1 MDVIDEELT
10 VLRLYYYNSTI
21 KAWRPLTKRLEW
33 DQAIIL
39 SFETAYPLK
48 IMFTFEL
55 DEFAF
60 LEIDSYNTTT
70 TTTPNNITNNNNNT
84 RSNTRT
90 NTYTTLS
97 DTESSVSRGNLDYI
111 KPPKTSKKISSKLM
125 SSLSLKPPK
134 PLHRSMASMTKSL
147 SSNNIDTIIPL
158 FEKQQK
164 FAKNLEQRL
173 IKTRW

>member
-1 MDVIDEELT
+1 MDIIDEELT
-10 VLRLYYYNSTI
+10 ILRLYYYNSNI
-21 KAWRPLTKRLEW
+21 KSWRPLTKRLDY

-60 LEIDSYNTTT
+60 LEIESNTTTTINTPNNNNTTT
-70 TTTPNNITNNNNNT
+70 TTTSNIRINNNT
-84 RSNTRT
+84 KTT
-90 NTYTTLS
+90 TTLS
-97 DTESSVSRGNLDYI
+97 DTESSYSRGNIDYI

-134 PLHRSMASMTKSL
+134 PLHRSMASMTKSF
-147 SSNNIDTIIPL
+147 SSNNIDTSNIFSNIVVPSY
-158 FEKQQK
+158 
-164 FAKNLEQRL
+164 R
-173 IKTRW
+173 